1 MDKLARIK
9 ELYCN
14 KAKQEPKRVN
24 TGGSPPPVDIDR
36 LASLTEAGRVL
47 IRFRKAKTIVEA
59 VKKISN
65 RKFEGE
71 KRDFCYWSA
80 PFTLEGL
87 YYLRKGHFRITKEL
101 EEKEYQATQP
111 KKLNLD
117 FTIPELKRDLF
128 PYQHEGV
135 AFIEANNG
143 SCILGDEPG
152 LGKTGQSLA
161 YLALHPEDRPAIIV
175 CPASLKLNWAKEVFL
190 WLPDNEENQVYMLSG
205 QTKQVCEHVTMKK
218 GRLTLTPCKM
228 PDYGIFIINYTVLID
243 WFDELSEIQPAIII
257 YDEAQAMKN
266 PKALQTLACMD
277 LGKQIPKKLPLTGT
291 LIENKVEECYN
302 ALHLVRPDLFSSF
315 WKFQQR
321 YSKETRTKEATK
333 ELHRLLSLSCIRR
346 KKVDVLKDLPP
357 KIKSVVPLTINNMTE
372 YLQAES
378 NVMGWIKG
386 NKGEIA
392 ANKAALITGLAKIN
406 TLKEITVKGK
416 IDACIGW
423 ISSYLESGK
432 KLVVFAEHKAVIAK
446 IMKEFGKCAVKVDG
460 SVTGIAR
467 NKAVES
473 FQNNPKVTL
482 FVGQL
487 KAAGAGLT
495 LTAASATATIELGW
509 NPAAHIQADDRIHR
523 IGQNECCNNYYLIA
537 QGTIE
542 EDLAYMLDEKA
553 IEATAILD
561 GEEVVSTNLLTALLY
576 RMKERG

>member
-14 KAKQEPKRVN
+14 KAPK
-24 TGGSPPPVDIDR
+24 TPIKGGTNLPPSIDR
-36 LASLTEAGRVL
+36 LASLTEDGRVL
-47 IRFRKAKTIVEA
+47 IRFRKAKTIVDA
-59 VKKISN
+59 VKKITN
-65 RKFEGE
+65 RKYEGE
-71 KRDFCYWSA
+71 RRGFSLWSA
-80 PFTLEGL
+80 PFTLEGM
-87 YYLRKGHFRITKEL
+87 YYLRKGSFRITKEL
-101 EEKEYQATQP
+101 QEKEHRATQP

-117 FTIPELKRDLF
+117 FSIPELKKDLF
-128 PYQHEGV
+128 HYQHEGV

-143 SCILGDEPG
+143 SCIVGDEPG
-152 LGKTGQSLA
+152 LGKTAQSLA
-161 YLALHPEDRPAIIV
+161 YLALHPEDRPAVIV
-175 CPASLKLNWAKEVFL
+175 CPASLKLNWAKEVFM
-190 WLPDNEENQVYMLSG
+190 WLPDNEDNQVYMLSG
-205 QTKQVCEHVTMKK
+205 QTKQICEHVTLKK
-218 GRLTLTPCKM
+218 GRLKLTPCKM
-228 PDYGIFIINYTVLID
+228 PDYGIFIINYSILID
-243 WFDELSEIQPAIII
+243 WFDELAEMEPAIII

-266 PKALQTLACMD
+266 PKALQTMACMD

-291 LIENKVEECYN
+291 LIENKVEECFN

-321 YSKETRTKEATK
+321 YSKETRTKDAAK
-333 ELHRLLSLSCIRR
+333 GLHKLLQLACIRR
-346 KKVDVLKDLPP
+346 KKQDVLKDLPP
-357 KIKSVVPLTINNMTE
+357 KIKSVVPLTICNERE
-372 YLQAES
+372 YIQAES

-406 TLKEITVKGK
+406 TLKEIAVKGK

-423 ISSYLESGK
+423 IASYLDSGK
-432 KLVVFAEHKAVIAK
+432 KLVVFAEHKAVIAA

-460 SVTGIAR
+460 SVTGTKR
-467 NKAVES
+467 NEAVEA

-487 KAAGAGLT
+487 KAAGVGLT
-495 LTAASATATIELGW
+495 LTAASATATMELGW
-509 NPAAHIQADDRIHR
+509 NPAAHTQADDRIHR
-523 IGQNECCNNYYLIA
+523 IGQKECCNNYYLMA

-553 IEATAILD
+553 IEATTILD

-576 RMKERG
+576 RMQERG